1 MDFWLSIIYLLIF
14 PGFLFILGFG
24 LFAEYLDRKIY
35 ARIQRRVGP
44 PLLQPLADIIKL
56 SAKEDITPERADKLM
71 FTAVPIITLTAVV
84 ASFLYIPVVAPTS
97 LHSFEGDLIVV
108 LYLLLIPTL
117 GLFLG
122 GWYSGSVFGT
132 EGGMRVASL
141 LFSYEVP
148 FFLALLAPAL
158 VAGTWNI
165 TNIVIFQNN
174 NFPLIIVTIPGFIIA
189 VISLQGKLERLPFDI
204 PEAETEIVAGPLV
217 EYSGRRLALF
227 RLARDAEMVVGAGLI
242 AAVFLGGPAPLIK
255 LSPIYLSWILG
266 GVIFLLKTFFII
278 FLLIL
283 MKSAVARIR
292 VDQMIIVAYKWLI
305 PLSLL
310 QMFFVILAKGVGW
323 F

>member
-1 MDFWLSIIYLLIF
+1 
-14 PGFLFILGFG
+14 
-24 LFAEYLDRKIY
+24 
-35 ARIQRRVGP
+35 
-44 PLLQPLADIIKL
+44 
-56 SAKEDITPERADKLM
+56 
-71 FTAVPIITLTAVV
+71 
-84 ASFLYIPVVAPTS
+84 
-97 LHSFEGDLIVV
+97 
-108 LYLLLIPTL
+108 
-117 GLFLG
+117 
-122 GWYSGSVFGT
+122 
-132 EGGMRVASL
+132 MRVASL

-148 FFLALLAPAL
+148 FFLVLLAPAL
-158 VAGTWNI
+158 VAGSWDI

-174 NFPLIIVTIPGFIIA
+174 NFPLIIVTLPGFIIA

-266 GVIFLLKTFFII
+266 GVIFLLKTLFII